1 MVLSLYDL
9 EHEDIRMILLHEVL
23 GHLVVGKEGNICKI
37 IRSSNIHIFNL
48 MFR

>member
-23 GHLVVGKEGNICKI
+23 AHLVVGKEGNICKI
-37 IRSSNIHIFNL
+37 LSQRYE
-48 MFR
+48 